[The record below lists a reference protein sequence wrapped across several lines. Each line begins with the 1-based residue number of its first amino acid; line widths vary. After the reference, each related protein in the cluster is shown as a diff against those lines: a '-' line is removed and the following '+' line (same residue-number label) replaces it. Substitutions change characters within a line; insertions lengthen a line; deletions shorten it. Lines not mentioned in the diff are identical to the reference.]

1 MKVPMDLEAKTL
13 TRLLHQIH
21 EDFAEEIAK
30 QTRGTPVPVAL
41 LAAMMPNEAGRF
53 PKGHPQAGAINPN
66 ASRLEPHVLKQLL
79 RVRDG
84 KQKAYGKIVRADLQ
98 GIPDEG
104 MQNLARSWGP
114 LQVMGYWIL
123 RLFKDND
130 GTGVTIAELRDV
142 KRHFGYCT
150 QLLLADTPSR
160 NEIAMLNEGLA
171 DKDEAKIND
180 AMSRILR
187 RWNTGSPFGTP
198 YHGQRYVDKG
208 IYCLYRW
215 VELYGRADSPGGAV
229 RPDLQAAV
237 VGPEVTNADD
247 YTVSE
252 DQPPPVIDPEP
263 ETAPETIP
271 EVPIPATTLAQVAS
285 EPETAAPVPPPV
297 PIIDRWWSTATSI
310 PAKVYGAITGG
321 ATLTIATLSEFM
333 GFLNDNRKAVIV
345 VSVICSITM
354 LGLYLMKRR
363 SDKQK
368 TLQEQMFEMQKL
380 IATIAADPK
389 KTNVTMTTEAKKR

>member
-1 MKVPMDLEAKTL
+1 M
-13 TRLLHQIH
+13 
-21 EDFAEEIAK
+21 
-30 QTRGTPVPVAL
+30 
-41 LAAMMPNEAGRF
+41 
-53 PKGHPQAGAINPN
+53 
-66 ASRLEPHVLKQLL
+66 
-79 RVRDG
+79 
-84 KQKAYGKIVRADLQ
+84 
-98 GIPDEG
+98 
-104 MQNLARSWGP
+104 
-114 LQVMGYWIL
+114 
-123 RLFKDND
+123 
-130 GTGVTIAELRDV
+130 
-142 KRHFGYCT
+142 
-150 QLLLADTPSR
+150 
-160 NEIAMLNEGLA
+160 
-171 DKDEAKIND
+171 
-180 AMSRILR
+180 
-187 RWNTGSPFGTP
+187 
-198 YHGQRYVDKG
+198 
-208 IYCLYRW
+208 YRW
-215 VELYGRADSPGGAV
+215 VELYGRADSPRGAA